1 MLIQAASV
9 VSPFAVVLLNEIS
22 ALHACNASEIRTYLA
37 LALHTG
43 PDGACWPGRRRL
55 AEITGQTKANVSRS
69 TSALAACGLI
79 EKEFMPTGRVVYHL
93 PLHRRPS
100 SAAPVPVPEPPRI
113 ELDTPPVSDPE
124 PVEQTREPTKTR
136 EREPDPA
143 PAPNP
148 VAGPLSQ
155 EELRKAKTT
164 APDGVPERWIEAGQT
179 LRPDLPVA
187 VIRQSAEVF
196 LDHHRSKGT
205 VLTDWLPA
213 WRIWLRRERTPKGP
227 PCAHK
232 PLANPTALSPY
243 GSAHYGAV
251 AQETAQEA
259 AAKFAARM
267 ARYGAVP
274 GEGGTWARPAAAA
287 SSGPVPATP
296 ACSLKPAPR
305 TMTMTMPMRDEA
317 ILAAIQNGA
326 TLAEVKAMRALAAA
340 GGSLREVAAAEP
352 GVDATG
358 PGDGRRAP
366 C

>member
-1 MLIQAASV
+1 MLIQVASV
-9 VSPFAVVLLNEIS
+9 VSPFAVVALSEIS
-22 ALHACNASEIRTYLA
+22 ALHDCNASEIRTYLA
-37 LALHTG
+37 LALHAG
-43 PDGACWPGRRRL
+43 PDGDCWPGRRRL
-55 AEITGQTKANVSRS
+55 AEITGQSRENVSRS

-79 EKEFMPTGRVVYHL
+79 EKELTPTGRVIYHL

-100 SAAPVPVPEPPRI
+100 SAAPVPVPEPGPPRI
-113 ELDTPPVSDPE
+113 ELDTPPVSGPE
-124 PVEQTREPTKTR
+124 PVEQTREPTHTR
-136 EREPDPA
+136 EREPDPV
-143 PAPNP
+143 PPTDP
-148 VAGPLSQ
+148 VAAPLSQ
-155 EELRKAKTT
+155 EELRKTKTT

-232 PLANPTALSPY
+232 PLANPTAPSPY

-267 ARYGAVP
+267 ARYGAIP
-274 GEGGTWARPAAAA
+274 GEGGIWARPVAAA
-287 SSGPVPATP
+287 SSGLVPATP
-296 ACSLKPAPR
+296 ACSLKPALRP
-305 TMTMTMPMRDEA
+305 MTMPKRDTA

-358 PGDGRRAP
+358 PGDGRSAP

>member
-1 MLIQAASV
+1 MLCLSDLE
-9 VSPFAVVLLNEIS
+9 FNLKS
-22 ALHACNASEIRTYLA
+22 ALT
-37 LALHTG
+37 
-43 PDGACWPGRRRL
+43 
-55 AEITGQTKANVSRS
+55 
-69 TSALAACGLI
+69 ACGLI
-79 EKEFMPTGRVVYHL
+79 EKELTPTGRVIYHL
-93 PLHRRPS
+93 PLHRPCPAKAGNRCL
-100 SAAPVPVPEPPRI
+100 
-113 ELDTPPVSDPE
+113 LDTPPVSDPQ
-124 PVEQTREPTKTR
+124 PIEQTREQTKTR

-148 VAGPLSQ
+148 VAAPLSQ

-164 APDGVPERWIEAGQT
+164 APDGVPERWIEVGQT

-187 VIRQSAEVF
+187 AIRQSAEVF

-213 WRIWLRRERTPKGP
+213 WRIWLRRERAPKGP
-227 PCAHK
+227 PFAHT
-232 PLANPTALSPY
+232 PLAQPTAPSPY
-243 GSAHYGAV
+243 GSANYGAV

-287 SSGPVPATP
+287 SSVPVPATP
-296 ACSLKPAPR
+296 ARSLKPALTPL
-305 TMTMTMPMRDEA
+305 TMPKRDAA

-340 GGSLREVAAAEP
+340 GGSLREVAAAES
-352 GVDATG
+352 GVDAT